1 MSHGLFVSNRSGS
14 LNRSLFHCYRSRREL
29 ELRVGRVY
37 PSLSR
42 LLVSW
47 TKIQGAPASTRGRCA
62 SLPWFTDP
70 HISPPSPP
78 LPHPLSHSLLPL
90 PRSLLAGGSG
100 GAHPLCT
107 ILRMH
112 ACMHACTRARAWLR
126 EPYNF
131 YGDIIWST
139 LFANRPLARLVTP
152 VIAIIDSLNRARGSD
167 GHLLRPPVYQ
177 SRTSIRN
184 DSILSFFVSSSFNS
198 TRLAY
203 AWKLSSNSFIL
214 SFFFSSSAIKLEP
227 SSWKVLRQ
235 DVLLRNRNSI

>member
-1 MSHGLFVSNRSGS
+1 M
-14 LNRSLFHCYRSRREL
+14 
-29 ELRVGRVY
+29 RVGRVY
-37 PSLSR
+37 LSLSR

-47 TKIQGAPASTRGRCA
+47 TKIQGAPASTRRCA

-70 HISPPSPP
+70 HISPPSP

-90 PRSLLAGGSG
+90 PRSLLVGGSG

-177 SRTSIRN
+177 SRTSIWN
-184 DSILSFFVSSSFNS
+184 DSNLSFFVPSSFS
-198 TRLAY
+198 RLVIVRV
-203 AWKLSSNSFIL
+203 KIIVQFFL
-214 SFFFSSSAIKLEP
+214 SFF
-227 SSWKVLRQ
+227 
-235 DVLLRNRNSI
+235 LLSRLN

>member
-1 MSHGLFVSNRSGS
+1 M
-14 LNRSLFHCYRSRREL
+14 
-29 ELRVGRVY
+29 RVGRCV
-37 PSLSR
+37 PLSLSLSR

-47 TKIQGAPASTRGRCA
+47 TKIQGAPASSTRRCA

-78 LPHPLSHSLLPL
+78 LPPTPCHTRSFPYLVHFSLEEAAARIHCAP
-90 PRSLLAGGSG
+90 SSA
-100 GAHPLCT
+100 CT
-107 ILRMH
+107 H

-184 DSILSFFVSSSFNS
+184 DSNLSFFAFFP
-198 TRLAY
+198 
-203 AWKLSSNSFIL
+203 LSSLVPWIIVRVKIIIINSFFL
-214 SFFFSSSAIKLEP
+214 SLAIKLILE
-227 SSWKVLRQ
+227 
-235 DVLLRNRNSI
+235 DVERFFYLETEIQFRYARIVAEY

>member
-1 MSHGLFVSNRSGS
+1 MSPGIAARKQEQKPQSRTLFILFTSHGLFVSNRSGS
-14 LNRSLFHCYRSRREL
+14 LNRSLFHCYRSQREL

-90 PRSLLAGGSG
+90 PRSLLVGGSG

-112 ACMHACTRARAWLR
+112 ACMHACTSLAARA
-126 EPYNF
+126 
-131 YGDIIWST
+131 
-139 LFANRPLARLVTP
+139 VQ
-152 VIAIIDSLNRARGSD
+152 
-167 GHLLRPPVYQ
+167 LLRGYNLIYIVRQSPPGQ
-177 SRTSIRN
+177 TGH
-184 DSILSFFVSSSFNS
+184 SSYCHN
-198 TRLAY
+198 
-203 AWKLSSNSFIL
+203 
-214 SFFFSSSAIKLEP
+214 
-227 SSWKVLRQ
+227 
-235 DVLLRNRNSI
+235 